1 MATTT
6 PNTAEKGAIQINN
19 KDAIWRKLVPTTDNQ
34 TIISDSTLD
43 KGAYWGNV
51 NQGSLICNE
60 LVDTNTI
67 NGTVDDYYP
76 AGGYTDFTTSV
87 VLDCAG
93 GTNNMTG
100 LHRFGSGKPCY
111 VILINDGAGKIVLK
125 PLDAASLPANQFFL
139 KTDLTIDQEEA
150 AHLYY
155 SHHLAKWCF
164 VGGKH

>member
-1 MATTT
+1 MATQPIT
-6 PNTAEKGAIQINN
+6 PEKGAIQINN
-19 KDAIWRKLVPTTDNQ
+19 KDAIWRKLVPTAPWQ
-34 TIISDSTLD
+34 VIISDNDLD

-51 NQGSLICNE
+51 NQGTLICNE

-67 NGTVDDYYP
+67 NGTVDDYSP

-87 VLDCAG
+87 ILNCAA

-100 LHRFGSGKPCY
+100 LSRFGSGRPCY
-111 VILINDGAGKIVLK
+111 VILINEGPGKIVLK
-125 PLDAASLPANQFFL
+125 PFDAASLPANQFFL
-139 KTDLTIDQEEA
+139 KTDLTIDAEEA

-155 SHHLAKWCF
+155 SHHLAKWTC